1 MELLNPALTTLFIAM
16 VYALIKVVHHFISKK
31 NNDTKE
37 DYGLTELQSETLIK
51 IHDQITLL
59 KEKGTLTES
68 QIELL
73 EKTLKGVIHL
83 DELHSV
89 YDDNHVP
96 KWYVPA
102 HMNESVRN
110 ISVLLTILSE
120 KTEDG
125 LADIKGGQAALIDK
139 LSDLVNSQRLMTER
153 LGDLI
158 SKLSKLSD

>member
-16 VYALIKVVHHFISKK
+16 VYALIKVVHHFISKR
-31 NNDTKE
+31 NGEKE
-37 DYGLTELQSETLIK
+37 GHGLTEMQSETLIK

-102 HMNESVRN
+102 HLSESVRN
-110 ISVLLTILSE
+110 ISLLLTILSE

-125 LADIKGGQAALIDK
+125 LAEIKGGQAALIDK
-139 LSDLVNSQRLMTER
+139 LSDLINSQRLMTER

-158 SKLSKLSD
+158 GKLNKLSD